1 MHESRLMALKG
12 GVMNYGRFKKII
24 VSLALMCVFA
34 LPVATTFTPSAYAQ
48 SGVYSDVAQWRRYG
62 YRGYPGYGYRGYG
75 YRGYYGYPSYGGY
88 YRRGY
93 YNPYYRPYYR
103 GYYGYPYGGYYR
115 RHHGGGFRFGFRF

>member
-1 MHESRLMALKG
+1 
-12 GVMNYGRFKKII
+12 MNYGRFKKII

-34 LPVATTFTPSAYAQ
+34 LPVATTFTPPAYSQ

-75 YRGYYGYPSYGGY
+75 YRGYGYRGYYGYPYGGY

-103 GYYGYPYGGYYR
+103 GNYGYPYGGYYR
-115 RHHGGGFRFGFRF
+115 RHHGGGFRFGFRY

>member
-1 MHESRLMALKG
+1 
-12 GVMNYGRFKKII
+12 MNYRRFKKMI

-34 LPVATTFTPSAYAQ
+34 LPMAMTFTPPAYAQ

-62 YRGYPGYGYRGYG
+62 YRHPGYGYRGYYRYPGYG
-75 YRGYYGYPSYGGY
+75 YRGYYGYPYGGY

-103 GYYGYPYGGYYR
+103 GYGYPYGGGYYR
-115 RHHGGGFRFGFRF
+115 RGGGFGFRFRF